1 MPTTILL
8 VDDHPVFR
16 KGLRLLLE
24 AEQDFNVVGEAADGQ
39 EGIDRVRDL
48 SPDVVVMDINMPNF
62 TGIEATRQ
70 IVSDFPETKIVA
82 LSMHSGKRFI
92 EDMLRAGAAGYIL
105 KECAPEE
112 LVNGVRAVTRGE
124 TYLSTS
130 VTGIVVSEFVTT
142 PPIAEATETIPIIR
156 TKLHLPPIPENHI
169 HRLRLLEQLQKGRRK
184 KLTLV
189 SAPAGYGK
197 SMLLSCWLENC
208 DCPYAWY
215 SMDESDNNLR
225 QFLIYFLTA
234 IRTLF
239 PDAVAK
245 TLAMANA
252 ANIPPMKVLAA
263 GLLDEMNLIDQDYI
277 LALDDIHLIQEKQVY
292 DLLTELLRYP
302 PQRMHLVLSGR
313 RDPFL
318 PISSFRAQGLLTEL
332 RLRDLCFTT
341 AETKAYLE
349 LMLGE
354 QIEDA
359 VAAKWTEKTEGWIA
373 GLHLAALSIQHQ
385 GDAAGM
391 LPELPGGLQYV
402 TEYLFNEVFKRQSP
416 EMRHFLL
423 STAILDRFCVP
434 LCDVLVGPDGE
445 SRQDDINSRDFL
457 NSLKNQSLF
466 IVSLDAENRWYRYHH
481 LFQQLLKDQLL
492 LHRSPEEIAALHSR
506 AGQWFAEK
514 KFIDE
519 AIKHTLA
526 AGDPLAA
533 AQVVERNRRA
543 VLDADQWYVMEKSG
557 HLAP

>member
-402 TEYLFNEVFKRQSP
+402 TEYLFNEVFKR
-416 EMRHFLL
+416 
-423 STAILDRFCVP
+423 
-434 LCDVLVGPDGE
+434 
-445 SRQDDINSRDFL
+445 
-457 NSLKNQSLF
+457 
-466 IVSLDAENRWYRYHH
+466 
-481 LFQQLLKDQLL
+481 
-492 LHRSPEEIAALHSR
+492 
-506 AGQWFAEK
+506 
-514 KFIDE
+514 
-519 AIKHTLA
+519 
-526 AGDPLAA
+526 
-533 AQVVERNRRA
+533 
-543 VLDADQWYVMEKSG
+543 
-557 HLAP
+557 